1 MLGKAIIDTFVA
13 QGCEFFTGVP
23 DSVLAGFCAEC
34 EQLQNPRT
42 HVVSANEGNAIG
54 LALGWWFAR
63 GTVPVVYMQNSGF
76 SNALNPLLSAA
87 HVGAYATPMVL
98 LVGWRGMPGHK
109 DEPQHR
115 IKGEITAEL
124 ASLCKFD
131 TFVLKDDATAVGMIA
146 DAVST
151 ALRNFVPTVVLV
163 PPGFVPASKKDTP
176 PNACLWSR
184 TDAIS
189 ALLDEVADDDALIAT
204 TGHIGRDVH
213 GQLESRGRSP
223 AQSFLC
229 VGAMGH
235 ASQIAAGVAMAQPR
249 RRVWCFDG
257 DGAFLMHLGGAAL
270 IGGSNLPN
278 LVHVVLNNGAHASV
292 GGMATCAPKTNLRDV
307 ASALGYRQ
315 SYQISNL
322 NDLKAMRSIGA
333 GSSPSFVEVMISAD
347 QGGQLGRPPE
357 PLRLLSSAF
366 QSFCLDINGVAGEWR
381 RRVS

>member
-1 MLGKAIIDTFVA
+1 MFGKKILDTFVA

-23 DSVLAGFCAEC
+23 DSVLAGFCAAC
-34 EQLQNPRT
+34 ERLENPHA

-54 LALGWWFAR
+54 LAIGWWLAR
-63 GTVPVVYMQNSGF
+63 GSLPVYMQNSGF

-87 HVGAYATPMVL
+87 HVGVYSTPMVL

-124 ASLCKFD
+124 ASLCRFEI
-131 TFVLKDDATAVGMIA
+131 FVLKDDATASGIVA

-151 ALRNFVPTVVLV
+151 ALRKLTPTVVLV
-163 PPGFVPASKKDTP
+163 PPGFVLP
-176 PNACLWSR
+176 PEQNAPSEMGLWSR

-189 ALLDEVADDDALIAT
+189 ALLDNVADGDALIAT

-213 GQLESRGRSP
+213 GQLESRGRST

-235 ASQIAAGVAMAQPR
+235 ASQIAAGVAMAQPD

-270 IGGSNLPN
+270 IGGSNL
-278 LVHVVLNNGAHASV
+278 
-292 GGMATCAPKTNLRDV
+292 
-307 ASALGYRQ
+307 SAWQ
-315 SYQISNL
+315 
-322 NDLKAMRSIGA
+322 
-333 GSSPSFVEVMISAD
+333 
-347 QGGQLGRPPE
+347 
-357 PLRLLSSAF
+357 
-366 QSFCLDINGVAGEWR
+366 
-381 RRVS
+381 